1 MNDLA
6 ALPAALCED
15 AARLLERFREAEQ
28 TSSAAPAGTPRAAQL
43 AAVFA
48 KSPFIADY
56 AIRWP
61 AEFVALIAAPEIAVA
76 RERAAYDLLLQVA
89 LAECTELA
97 AAKTALRH
105 LRRREMVRIAWRDLE
120 LGADV
125 RTVMLELSAFADA
138 VVSHASSWLQTLLA
152 ARFGRA
158 YGEDGDAVSLLVL
171 AMGKLGG
178 LELNF
183 SSDIDLLFIYEG
195 DGTTRGGRKAL
206 EHQDYFDRVGRELIA
221 LLNENTADGY
231 VFRVDMRL
239 RPFGDSGPLTSSLSA
254 IEHYYAV
261 HGRDWERYALIKARA
276 LCGDERCR
284 TALAALIRPFVYRRY
299 LDYGALD
306 ALREMKALIDREA
319 SAAAQSDDVK
329 RGWGGIREI
338 EFTAQLFQL
347 TRGGREARLRHRA
360 LLPTLAACAELGLLE
375 VDEVATLTASY
386 CFLRMVEHRLQQAR
400 DEQTHR
406 LPRDETERARVAFAA
421 GFDDWTSFLAA
432 LDRHRDTT
440 RTLFAALLKP
450 VGARHEDAPTAAT
463 PWDALW
469 QAATAVDLPAQ
480 LAAHGR
486 TASAVLA
493 EVLGALKSER
503 FQSRLSQHS
512 RLRLDRVMPVLLEK
526 ICNGQVDDETV
537 QRIAQLLRAIAGR
550 SVYLAFLA
558 DHPDALTRL
567 IELFSASGWI
577 AQQITRHP
585 ILLDELLDARV
596 LYAPPDQARLHALLC
611 EQLAAAGE
619 LSEDLAPD
627 LAPDL
632 DAAMDALRSF
642 KNSQVLRVAA
652 SDITQHFP
660 IAEVSNQLTYIAEA
674 CIVSAFEIAWRS
686 LVARFG
692 APMYTLN
699 GLRQAAHV
707 AVIAYGKLGGWELG
721 YGSDLDLVF
730 LHDSAGEA
738 QNTAG
743 ERTVDNP
750 VFFGRLVQRVIHIL
764 ATVTPAGATYEV
776 DTRLRPSG
784 AAGQLVTNCEAFAE
798 YQRHDAWVWE
808 HQALTRARP
817 IAGDQDL
824 ARRFSEIRREVLA
837 RPRAPQALARDIVE
851 MRERMLKELDRGNA
865 RSFDLKHGL
874 GGITDIEFMV
884 QYAVLRWA
892 NVHAS
897 LLTWTDN
904 LRLLETIAALNL
916 LPAPLCR
923 GLHDAYFAYRAE
935 LHRCALQQIDGLVDA
950 SKFQAQRQEVRDIWT
965 TVLGPSLQAGEYT

>member
-6 ALPAALCED
+6 ALPAALRED
-15 AARLLERFREAEQ
+15 AARLLERFQEADA
-28 TSSAAPAGTPRAAQL
+28 TLSAAPSDTPHAAQL
-43 AAVFA
+43 ATVFA
-48 KSPFIADY
+48 KSPFVAAY
-56 AIRWP
+56 AICWP
-61 AEFVALIAAPEIAVA
+61 AEFVALVASPEIAVA
-76 RERAAYDLLLQVA
+76 RERAAYDALLQGA
-89 LAECTELA
+89 LSACTA
-97 AAKTALRH
+97 VPAAKAALRC

-120 LGADV
+120 LGADLE
-125 RTVMLELSAFADA
+125 TIMAELSAFADA
-138 VVSHASSWLQTLLA
+138 VVSHAMTWLQTLLA
-152 ARFGRA
+152 SRFGRA
-158 YGEDGDAVSLLVL
+158 YGEDGGALSLLVL

-178 LELNF
+178 CELNF

-195 DGTTRGGRKAL
+195 DGTTHGGRKAL
-206 EHQDYFDRVGRELIA
+206 EHQDYFDRVGRELIG
-221 LLNENTADGY
+221 LLHENTADGY

-306 ALREMKALIDREA
+306 ALREMKALVDREA
-319 SAAAQSDDVK
+319 SAAAQCDDVK
-329 RGWGGIREI
+329 RGRGGIREI
-338 EFTAQLFQL
+338 EFIAQLFQL
-347 TRGGREARLRHRA
+347 TRGGREARLRNRA
-360 LLPTLAACAELGLLE
+360 LLPTLAACAELRLLE
-375 VDEVATLTASY
+375 ANEVATLTASY
-386 CFLRMVEHRLQQAR
+386 RFLRMVEHRLQQAR

-421 GFDDWTSFLAA
+421 GFDDWTSFLAV
-432 LDRHRDTT
+432 LDAHRDAT
-440 RTLFAALLKP
+440 RALFTAVLKP
-450 VGARHEDAPTAAT
+450 LALSDDEAPAT
-463 PWDALW
+463 ETSWDALW
-469 QAATAVDLPAQ
+469 QAAAAEDLPAR
-480 LAAHGR
+480 LTARGR
-486 TASAVLA
+486 TESAVLA
-493 EVLGALKSER
+493 EVLGTLKAER

-512 RLRLDRVMPVLLEK
+512 RARLDRLMPVLLEK
-526 ICNGQVDDETV
+526 ICAGKVNDATV
-537 QRIAQLLRAIAGR
+537 QRIALLLRAIAGR

-558 DHPDALTRL
+558 DHPDALARL
-567 IELFSASGWI
+567 IELFDASAWI
-577 AQQITRHP
+577 AQQITGHP

-596 LYAPPDQARLHALLC
+596 LYAPPDQARLHARLR
-611 EQLAAAGE
+611 EQLAAAD
-619 LSEDLAPD
+619 DLTSD

-642 KNSQVLRVAA
+642 KNSQMLRVAA
-652 SDITQHFP
+652 SDITQHIP

-674 CIVSAFEIAWRS
+674 CIVSALEIAWRS
-686 LVARFG
+686 LVACFG
-692 APMYTLN
+692 SPMYTVN
-699 GLRQAAHV
+699 GVRQAAHV

-743 ERTVDNP
+743 ERTVDNQ
-750 VFFGRLVQRVIHIL
+750 VFFGRLVRRVIHIL
-764 ATVTPAGATYEV
+764 ATVTRSGATYEV

-798 YQRHDAWVWE
+798 YQRRAAWVWE
-808 HQALTRARP
+808 HQALVRTRAV
-817 IAGDQDL
+817 AGDSSL
-824 ARRFSEIRREVLA
+824 ALRFNAIRREVLA
-837 RPRAPQALARDIVE
+837 RPREPATLIHDIVE
-851 MRERMLKELDRGNA
+851 MRARMLKELDRGTA

-892 NVHAS
+892 DTHAS

-904 LRLLETIAALNL
+904 LRLLETIAALSL

-923 GLHDAYFAYRAE
+923 SLHDAYFAYRAE

-950 SKFQAQRQEVRDIWT
+950 SKFQAQRQEVRDIWK
-965 TVLGPSLQAGEYT
+965 TVLGPSLQAGEHT